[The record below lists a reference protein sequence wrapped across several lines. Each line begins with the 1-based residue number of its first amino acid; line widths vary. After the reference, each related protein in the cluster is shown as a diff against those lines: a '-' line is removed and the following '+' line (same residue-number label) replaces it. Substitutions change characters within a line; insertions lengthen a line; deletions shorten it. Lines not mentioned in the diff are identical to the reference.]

1 MHVTFST
8 AAAPVPGRRNEDLVI
23 AGPEWVAVLDGA
35 TAAAG
40 VDSGCRH
47 DVAWYVARLGAG
59 LARGLAAEPDAGLRQ
74 ILAAAIG
81 EATDAHGGACD
92 LANADSP
99 SSTVAMVRRR
109 ADMLDYLVLCDSPVV
124 LHGRDGMVTVIDDDR
139 IDHLPGGRPYSVAL
153 VRSVR
158 NRPGGFWVAGALPE
172 AAGEA
177 VAGSVEAAGLSGVLL
192 ATDGV
197 TRLVEWYGHTWE
209 HLVET
214 AAKAGTAELIA
225 QVREAELRHGT
236 PAGAKPHDDATAA
249 WASW

>member
-23 AGPEWVAVLDGA
+23 AGPDWVAVLDGA

-59 LARGLAAEPDAGLRQ
+59 LARGLATEPDAGLRQ
-74 ILAAAIG
+74 ILATAIG
-81 EATDAHGGACD
+81 EATDAHEGSCD

-109 ADMLDYLVLCDSPVV
+109 AEMLDYLVLCDSPIVA
-124 LHGRDGMVTVIDDDR
+124 HGRDGVVTVIDDDR
-139 IDHLPGGRPYSVAL
+139 IDHLPGGRPYSLAL

-209 HLVET
+209 HLVDT
-214 AAKAGTAELIA
+214 AAKAGPAELIV
-225 QVREAELRHGT
+225 QVREAELRHGA

-249 WASW
+249 WAWW

>member
-1 MHVTFST
+1 M
-8 AAAPVPGRRNEDLVI
+8 I
-23 AGPEWVAVLDGA
+23 AGPDWVAVLDGA

-59 LARGLAAEPDAGLRQ
+59 LARGLATEPDADLRR

-81 EATDAHGGACD
+81 EATAAHDGACD
-92 LANADSP
+92 LRNADSP

-109 ADMLDYLVLCDSPVV
+109 AEMLDYLVLCDSPIV
-124 LHGRDGMVTVIDDDR
+124 LCGVDGVVTVIDDDR
-139 IDHLPGGRPYSVAL
+139 LDHLPGGRPYSLEL
-153 VRSVR
+153 VRSLR
-158 NRPGGFWVAGALPE
+158 NRPGGFWVAGARPE

-177 VAGSVEAAGLSGVLL
+177 VHGSVEAAGLSGVLL
-192 ATDGV
+192 LTDGV

-209 HLVET
+209 RLVAT
-214 AAKAGTAELIA
+214 AAEAGPGELIA

-236 PAGAKPHDDATAA
+236 PPGSKAHDDATAA
-249 WASW
+249 WAWW